1 LNCESI
7 YNLIYLPE
15 KILVMEPRRIEEAC
29 IKCKDRCCARC
40 FDDGEESIFNCLTTE
55 ELEMLVKEKRHVTFN
70 AGETILK
77 QNTSASHVVC
87 IKRGLAKI
95 IAEGEGDK
103 KLILRLVATHS
114 ILTGGGIFIDEIRHF
129 TVQAVTQVDCCF
141 IDSEKIYELVSNN
154 SQFAFE
160 LLKLNNKQ
168 NIQMLNNLVGI
179 TQKYMPGRVSDLL
192 LYLRNEIFLCNP
204 FDTRLSRQELA
215 DMTGMT
221 MESFIRIL
229 KEFKS
234 SGIISV
240 DGSNIHILDEDALQL
255 ISRKG

>member
-1 LNCESI
+1 
-7 YNLIYLPE
+7 
-15 KILVMEPRRIEEAC
+15 MEPRRIEEVC
-29 IKCKDRCCARC
+29 VKCKDRCCAKC
-40 FDDGEESIFNCLTTE
+40 FDDGEESIFDCLTSE
-55 ELEMLVKEKRHVTFN
+55 ELELLVKEKRHVHFN

-103 KLILRLVATHS
+103 KLILRLVTTHS
-114 ILTGGGIFIDEIRHF
+114 ILTGGGIFIEEIRHF
-129 TVQAVTQVDCCF
+129 TVQAVTEVECCF
-141 IDSEKIYELVSNN
+141 IDSDKIYELVSRN

-168 NIQMLNNLVGI
+168 NIQMLNALVGI
-179 TQKYMPGRVSDLL
+179 TQKYMPGRVADLL
-192 LYLRNEIFLCNP
+192 LYLKNEIFLCNP
-204 FDTRLSRQELA
+204 FNTRLSRQELA

-234 SGIISV
+234 SEIISV
-240 DGSNIHILDEDALQL
+240 DGSQIHILDEEALKL

>member
-1 LNCESI
+1 
-7 YNLIYLPE
+7 
-15 KILVMEPRRIEEAC
+15 MDEAC
-29 IKCKDRCCARC
+29 MKCKDRCCARC
-40 FDDGEESIFNCLTTE
+40 FDDGEDNIFNCLTTD
-55 ELEMLVKEKRHVTFN
+55 ELEMLVKEKRHVVFN

-103 KLILRLVATHS
+103 KLILRLVANHA
-114 ILTGGGIFIDEIRHF
+114 ILTGGGIFIDEVRHF
-129 TVQAVTQVDCCF
+129 TVQAVTQVESCF

-154 SQFAFE
+154 SRFAFE
-160 LLKLNNKQ
+160 LLKLNNQQ

-192 LYLRNEIFLCNP
+192 LYLKNEIFLSNP
-204 FDTRLSRQELA
+204 FDTKLSRQELA
-215 DMTGMT
+215 DMSCMT

-234 SGIISV
+234 SGIIAV
-240 DGSNIHILDEDALQL
+240 DGSSIQVLDEDALQL

>member
-1 LNCESI
+1 MVI
-7 YNLIYLPE
+7 
-15 KILVMEPRRIEEAC
+15 
-29 IKCKDRCCARC
+29 
-40 FDDGEESIFNCLTTE
+40 
-55 ELEMLVKEKRHVTFN
+55 
-70 AGETILK
+70 
-77 QNTSASHVVC
+77 
-87 IKRGLAKI
+87 
-95 IAEGEGDK
+95 K

-129 TVQAVTQVDCCF
+129 TVQAVTQVECCF

-154 SQFAFE
+154 NRFAFE
-160 LLKLNNKQ
+160 LLKLNNQQ

-192 LYLRNEIFLCNP
+192 LYLKNEIFLCNP

-234 SGIISV
+234 SGIIAV
-240 DGSNIHILDEDALQL
+240 DGTNIHVLDEEALQL

>member
-1 LNCESI
+1 
-7 YNLIYLPE
+7 
-15 KILVMEPRRIEEAC
+15 MEPRRIEEAC
-29 IKCKDRCCARC
+29 TKCKDRCCAKC
-40 FDDGEESIFNCLTTE
+40 FDDGEESIFDCLTSE
-55 ELEMLVKEKRHVTFN
+55 ELELLVKEKRHVHFN

-87 IKRGLAKI
+87 VKRGLAKI
-95 IAEGEGDK
+95 IAEGDGDK

-114 ILTGGGIFIDEIRHF
+114 ILTGGGIFIEEIRHF
-129 TVQAVTQVDCCF
+129 TVQAVTEVECCF
-141 IDSEKIYELVSNN
+141 IDSDKIYELVSRN
-154 SQFAFE
+154 SRFAFE
-160 LLKLNNKQ
+160 LLKLNNRQ

-179 TQKYMPGRVSDLL
+179 TQKYMPGRVADLL
-192 LYLRNEIFLCNP
+192 LYLKNEIFLTNP

-234 SGIISV
+234 SEIITV
-240 DGSNIHILDEDALQL
+240 DGSQIHILDEDALVL
-255 ISRKG
+255 ISKKG

>member
-1 LNCESI
+1 
-7 YNLIYLPE
+7 
-15 KILVMEPRRIEEAC
+15 MEPRRIEEAC
-29 IKCKDRCCARC
+29 SKCKDYCCARC
-40 FDDGEESIFNCLTTE
+40 FDDGEDNIFNCLTSD
-55 ELEMLVKEKRHVTFN
+55 ELELMVKEKRHVHFN

-87 IKRGLAKI
+87 VKRGLAKI
-95 IAEGEGDK
+95 LAEGEGDK

-114 ILTGGGIFIDEIRHF
+114 ILTGGGIFVDEIRHF
-129 TVQAVTQVDCCF
+129 TVQAVTEVDCCF
-141 IDSEKIYELVSNN
+141 IDSDKIYELVSKN

-160 LLKLNNKQ
+160 LLKLNNRQ

-179 TQKYMPGRVSDLL
+179 TQKYMPGRVADLI
-192 LYLRNEIFLCNP
+192 LYLKNEIFLCNP

-234 SGIISV
+234 SGIIAV
-240 DGSNIHILDEDALQL
+240 DGGSLHVLDEEALAL

>member
-1 LNCESI
+1 
-7 YNLIYLPE
+7 
-15 KILVMEPRRIEEAC
+15 MEPRRIEEVC
-29 IKCKDRCCARC
+29 TKCKDRCCAKC
-40 FDDGEESIFNCLTTE
+40 FDDGEESIFDCLTPE
-55 ELEMLVKEKRHVTFN
+55 ELELLVKEKRHVHFN

-114 ILTGGGIFIDEIRHF
+114 ILTGGGIFIEEIRHF
-129 TVQAVTQVDCCF
+129 TVQAVTEVECCF
-141 IDSEKIYELVSNN
+141 IDSEKIYELVSRN
-154 SQFAFE
+154 SRFAFE
-160 LLKLNNKQ
+160 LLKLNNRQ

-179 TQKYMPGRVSDLL
+179 TQKYMPGRVADLL
-192 LYLRNEIFLCNP
+192 LYLKNEIFLCNP

-234 SGIISV
+234 SEIITV
-240 DGSNIHILDEDALQL
+240 DGSQIHILDEDALAL

>member
-1 LNCESI
+1 
-7 YNLIYLPE
+7 
-15 KILVMEPRRIEEAC
+15 MEPRRIEEAC

-55 ELEMLVKEKRHVTFN
+55 ELELLVKEKRHVTFN

-95 IAEGEGDK
+95 IAEGDGDK

-154 SQFAFE
+154 SRFAFE

-240 DGSNIHILDEDALQL
+240 DGTNIHILDEEALQL

>member
-1 LNCESI
+1 
-7 YNLIYLPE
+7 
-15 KILVMEPRRIEEAC
+15 MEPRRIDEAC
-29 IKCKDRCCARC
+29 TKCKDRCCARC
-40 FDDGEESIFNCLTTE
+40 FDDGEDNIFNCLTTA
-55 ELEMLVKEKRHVTFN
+55 ELELMVKEKRHVHFN

-87 IKRGLAKI
+87 VKRGLAKI
-95 IAEGEGDK
+95 IAEGDGDK

-129 TVQAVTQVDCCF
+129 TVQAVTEVECCF
-141 IDSEKIYELVSNN
+141 IDSDKIYELVSTN

-160 LLKLNNKQ
+160 LLKLNNRQ

-179 TQKYMPGRVSDLL
+179 TQKYMPGRVADLL
-192 LYLRNEIFLCNP
+192 LYLMNEIFLCNP

-234 SGIISV
+234 SGIIAV
-240 DGSNIHILDEDALQL
+240 DGGNIHVLDEEALTL

>member
-1 LNCESI
+1 
-7 YNLIYLPE
+7 
-15 KILVMEPRRIEEAC
+15 MEPRRIEEAC

-40 FDDGEESIFNCLTTE
+40 FDDGEESIFNCLTKE

-95 IAEGEGDK
+95 IAEGDGDK
-103 KLILRLVATHS
+103 RLILRLVATHS

-240 DGSNIHILDEDALQL
+240 DGTNIHILDEEALQL

>member
-1 LNCESI
+1 
-7 YNLIYLPE
+7 
-15 KILVMEPRRIEEAC
+15 MEPRRIEEAC
-29 IKCKDRCCARC
+29 TKCKDRCCARC
-40 FDDGEESIFNCLTTE
+40 FDEGEDSIFDCLTTE
-55 ELEMLVKEKRHVTFN
+55 ELELLVKEKRHVVFN

-87 IKRGLAKI
+87 IKRGLAKV

-103 KLILRLVATHS
+103 KLILRLVASHS

-129 TVQAVTQVDCCF
+129 TVQAVTQVECCF
-141 IDSEKIYELVSNN
+141 IDSEKIYELISNN
-154 SQFAFE
+154 SRFAFE
-160 LLKLNNKQ
+160 LLKLNNQQ
-168 NIQMLNNLVGI
+168 NVQMLNNLVGI

-192 LYLRNEIFLCNP
+192 LYLKNEIFLCNP

-234 SGIISV
+234 SGIIAV
-240 DGSNIHILDEDALQL
+240 DGSSIHVLDEDALQL

>member
-1 LNCESI
+1 
-7 YNLIYLPE
+7 
-15 KILVMEPRRIEEAC
+15 METRSIEEAC
-29 IKCKDRCCARC
+29 INCKDRCCARC
-40 FDDGEESIFNCLTTE
+40 FDDGEDNIFDCLTTE
-55 ELEMLVKEKRHVTFN
+55 ELELLVKEKRHVTFN
-70 AGETILK
+70 AGETIFK
-77 QNTSASHVVC
+77 HNTAARNIVC
-87 IKRGLAKI
+87 INMGLAKI
-95 IAEGEGDK
+95 VAEGEGNK
-103 KLILRLVATHS
+103 KLILRLVNSHS
-114 ILTGGGIFIDEIRHF
+114 LLTGGSIFIDEIRHF

-141 IDSEKIYELVSNN
+141 IGSNLIMDFVTKN
-154 SQFAFE
+154 NQFAFE
-160 LLKLNNKQ
+160 LLKLNNQQ

-192 LYLRNEIFLCNP
+192 LYLKNEIFLCNP

-234 SGIISV
+234 SGIITV
-240 DGSNIHILDEDALQL
+240 DGTNIHVLDEEALQF

>member
-1 LNCESI
+1 MI
-7 YNLIYLPE
+7 A
-15 KILVMEPRRIEEAC
+15 MEPRRIEEAC
-29 IKCKDRCCARC
+29 SKCKDRCCTRC
-40 FDDGEESIFNCLTTE
+40 FDEGEDSIFNSLTNE
-55 ELEMLVKEKRHVTFN
+55 ELEMLVKEKRHVHFN

-114 ILTGGGIFIDEIRHF
+114 ILTGGGIFMDEVRHF
-129 TVQAVTQVDCCF
+129 TVQAVTEVECCF
-141 IDSEKIYELVSNN
+141 IDSDKIFELVSNN
-154 SQFAFE
+154 SRFAFE
-160 LLKLNNKQ
+160 LLKLNNRQ

-179 TQKYMPGRVSDLL
+179 TQKYMPGRVADLL
-192 LYLRNEIFLCNP
+192 LYLKNEIFLCNP
-204 FDTRLSRQELA
+204 FNTRLSRQELA

-234 SGIISV
+234 SDIISV
-240 DGSNIHILDEDALQL
+240 DGSHIHILDEEALTF

>member
-1 LNCESI
+1 
-7 YNLIYLPE
+7 
-15 KILVMEPRRIEEAC
+15 MEPRRIEEAC
-29 IKCKDRCCARC
+29 LKCKDNCCARC
-40 FDDGEESIFNCLTTE
+40 FNDGEESIFNSLTDD
-55 ELEMLVKEKRHVTFN
+55 ELEMLVKEKRHVHFN

-87 IKRGLAKI
+87 VKRGLAKI
-95 IAEGEGDK
+95 ISEGDGDK
-103 KLILRLVATHS
+103 RLILRLVATHS

-129 TVQAVTQVDCCF
+129 TVQAVTEVECCF
-141 IDSEKIYELVSNN
+141 IDSEKIFELVSNN
-154 SQFAFE
+154 NQFAFE
-160 LLKLNNKQ
+160 LLKLNNRQ

-179 TQKYMPGRVSDLL
+179 TQKYMPGRVADLL
-192 LYLRNEIFLCNP
+192 LYLKNEIFLCNP

-234 SGIISV
+234 SEIIAV
-240 DGSNIHILDEDALQL
+240 DGGHIHILDEEALSL

>member
-1 LNCESI
+1 
-7 YNLIYLPE
+7 
-15 KILVMEPRRIEEAC
+15 
-29 IKCKDRCCARC
+29 
-40 FDDGEESIFNCLTTE
+40 
-55 ELEMLVKEKRHVTFN
+55 
-70 AGETILK
+70 
-77 QNTSASHVVC
+77 VVC

-114 ILTGGGIFIDEIRHF
+114 ILTGGGIFIEEIRHF
-129 TVQAVTQVDCCF
+129 TVQAVTEVECCF
-141 IDSEKIYELVSNN
+141 IDSEKIYELISSN

-179 TQKYMPGRVSDLL
+179 TQKYMPGRVADLL
-192 LYLRNEIFLCNP
+192 LYLKNEIFLCNP

-229 KEFKS
+229 KELKT

-240 DGSNIHILDEDALQL
+240 DGSQIHILDEDALSL

>member
-1 LNCESI
+1 
-7 YNLIYLPE
+7 
-15 KILVMEPRRIEEAC
+15 MEPRKMDEAC
-29 IKCKDRCCARC
+29 MKCKDRCCARC
-40 FDDGEESIFNCLTTE
+40 FDDGEDNIFNCLTTD
-55 ELEMLVKEKRHVTFN
+55 ELEMLVKEKRHVVFN

-103 KLILRLVATHS
+103 KLILRLVANHA
-114 ILTGGGIFIDEIRHF
+114 ILTGGGIFIDEVRHF
-129 TVQAVTQVDCCF
+129 TVQAVTQVECCF

-154 SQFAFE
+154 SRFAFE
-160 LLKLNNKQ
+160 LLKLNNQQ

-192 LYLRNEIFLCNP
+192 LYLKNEIFLSNP
-204 FDTRLSRQELA
+204 FDTKLSRQELA
-215 DMTGMT
+215 DMSGMT

-234 SGIISV
+234 SGIIAV
-240 DGSNIHILDEDALQL
+240 DGSSIHVLDEDALQL

>member
-1 LNCESI
+1 ML
-7 YNLIYLPE
+7 
-15 KILVMEPRRIEEAC
+15 MEPRRIEEAC
-29 IKCKDRCCARC
+29 LKCKDRCCTRC
-40 FDDGEESIFNCLTTE
+40 FNEGEDNIFDCLTSD
-55 ELEMLVKEKRHVTFN
+55 ELELLVKEKRHVTFK

-95 IAEGEGDK
+95 IAEGAGDK

-141 IDSEKIYELVSNN
+141 IDSEKIYELISKN
-154 SQFAFE
+154 SRFAFE
-160 LLKLNNKQ
+160 LLKLNNQQ

-192 LYLRNEIFLCNP
+192 LYLKNEIFLCNP

-234 SGIISV
+234 SEIIAV
-240 DGSNIHILDEDALQL
+240 DGTNIHILDEESLQL

>member
-1 LNCESI
+1 
-7 YNLIYLPE
+7 
-15 KILVMEPRRIEEAC
+15 MEPRRIEEAC
-29 IKCKDRCCARC
+29 MKCKDRCCSRC
-40 FDDGEESIFNCLTTE
+40 FDDGEDSIFDCLTAE
-55 ELEMLVKEKRHVTFN
+55 ELELLVKEKRHVHFN

-103 KLILRLVATHS
+103 KLILRLVATHN

-129 TVQAVTQVDCCF
+129 TVQAVTEVDCCF
-141 IDSEKIYELVSNN
+141 IDSEKIYELVSKNN
-154 SQFAFE
+154 RFAFE
-160 LLKLNNKQ
+160 LLKLNNRQ

-192 LYLRNEIFLCNP
+192 LYLKNEIFLCNP

-215 DMTGMT
+215 DMTSMT

-234 SGIISV
+234 ASIIAV
-240 DGSNIHILDEDALQL
+240 EGTHIHILDEDALNV
-255 ISRKG
+255 ISKKG